1 MSISS
6 SSYYSVS
13 TSTSKGIS
21 GLASGLDTESM
32 VKKMLAGTQAKID
45 KQEALKQQTLWK
57 QQIYQDVIKSIN
69 GFYGKYFDTS
79 YGSTLQTNFAS
90 ASFFDSMTTQVKSG
104 DAVSI
109 VGTSTSALSGEMR
122 IAVKELASAASMVSD
137 QKMSVGK
144 TLLGSAV
151 TADALNAQFDR
162 TLVLR
167 VDEQNLS
174 IDLNQISSTD
184 EMVAAINR
192 AFSDANLSGVTARL
206 QDGAL
211 RIVTDSAERKIA
223 LGSGSTT
230 LGLKAAGLSASRTA
244 EVKAADGTVT
254 GNMLQGGTPEP
265 ASGLSFDLTFN
276 GATKTIT
283 LNPAKDGTG
292 KVTLDTVRDELQA
305 QVKKAFGDYITVGTK
320 DGKLEF
326 SLNVG
331 GQTGHELRIT
341 GADAAKIGFTPGA
354 STLIGGSTK
363 LSELG
368 LAGDRAVFTINGT
381 RFSFDGSATVS
392 EMVNKINT
400 SDAGVRILYSSL
412 SDTFRMEATA
422 TGAQH
427 GIDISQLEGNL
438 FNKLFGDGKFSAAGS
453 VAAKTLTTGTVA
465 GKAGGLADTYTTKGA
480 SLSMTV
486 NGASYTFKLP
496 EKTNTTYSKSD
507 IEAAFGTWLTAT
519 FGQSEGGVS
528 NISYSGG
535 NLVVAEG
542 YEVRF
547 AQTKTDTEDA
557 KAMAA
562 AEATDLA
569 LAFGFSTRASSNVAG
584 ADTLLADVRGLNGL
598 DMRDADGNAA
608 VKLGDI
614 RSINGHAVTFS
625 DGKLV
630 LSGAGAI
637 DLSDSAALQAIF
649 GGASL
654 TLGSGSMQGGAV
666 KAGTEA
672 RISVNGTDV
681 FRSSNV
687 FTIDGV
693 TMELTK
699 LSGTNASGDYVE
711 TVVSS
716 ARDTEKIVEAFKT
729 LVQDYNTMLDKLNGY
744 VGAES
749 NYRKYAP
756 LTSEQKKEMSEK
768 EIELWEQK
776 AKEGLVRNDSIISDF
791 LAQMRNTLYSKPSG
805 SSLALYNVGVETKGW
820 EDKGKLSLD
829 ESALRNALSTDPE
842 AVKRLFI
849 DSAEGL
855 AGKITSISNATAK
868 ISVGTP
874 GTLVKLAGVEGWS
887 ATAKNNALYDQIR
900 SIEDRLKDLQT
911 KYSREESRYTSQFS
925 YMEKILASYNT
936 QSSMV
941 SQYFTS
947 GQ

>member
-1 MSISS
+1 MSINS

-13 TSTSKGIS
+13 AGTSKGIS
-21 GLASGLDTESM
+21 GLASGMDTEAM

-90 ASFFDSMTTQVKSG
+90 ASFFDAMTTQVKSG

-109 VGTSTSALSGEMR
+109 IGTSTSALSGEMR
-122 IAVKELASAASMVSD
+122 IAVKELAAAATMVSD
-137 QKMSVGK
+137 KKMSVGK
-144 TLLGSAV
+144 TLIGSAV
-151 TADALNAQFDR
+151 SAEALSVQFDR

-167 VDEQNLS
+167 VDEQDIS
-174 IDLNQISSTD
+174 VDLNHIGTSD

-211 RIVTDSAERKIA
+211 RVVTDSADRKIA
-223 LGSGSTT
+223 LGGGSTA

-276 GATKTIT
+276 GVTKTIT
-283 LNPAKDGTG
+283 LNPAKDMTG

-305 QVKKAFGDYITVGTK
+305 QVKKAFGDYITVGTN
-320 DGKLEF
+320 GGRLEL
-326 SLNVG
+326 SLNLG

-341 GADAAKIGFTPGA
+341 GADAAKLGFTPGA
-354 STLIGGSTK
+354 STLIGGNTK

-368 LAGDRAVFTINGT
+368 LAGDRAAFTINGT

-392 EMVNKINT
+392 EMINKINT

-427 GIDISQLEGNL
+427 GIDISQQEGNL
-438 FNKLFGDGKFSAAGS
+438 FNTLFGDDKFSAAGA
-453 VAAKTLTTGTVA
+453 VAGKTLTTGTVA
-465 GKAGGLADTYTTKGA
+465 GKANGLSDAYTTKGA

-486 NGASYTFKLP
+486 NGTSYTFKVP
-496 EKTNTTYSKSD
+496 EKANVTYGKAD
-507 IEAAFGTWLTAT
+507 IETAFGTWLTST
-519 FGQSEGGVS
+519 FGQSEDGVA
-528 NISYSGG
+528 NISFSGG
-535 NLVVAEG
+535 NLIVAEG
-542 YEVRF
+542 YEVSF
-547 AQTKTDTEDA
+547 ARTKTDTEDA

-569 LAFGFSTRASSNVAG
+569 LAFGFSTRGASNVAG
-584 ADTLLADVRGLNGL
+584 ADTLLSDIRGLDGL
-598 DMRDADGNAA
+598 TMLDQGGNAA
-608 VKLGDI
+608 QTLGEI
-614 RSINGHAVTFS
+614 SSINGHAVAFS

-630 LSGAGAI
+630 LSGSGTV
-637 DLSDSAALQAIF
+637 DLSDSALQAIF
-649 GGASL
+649 GAEVK
-654 TLGSGSMQGGAV
+654 LGSGSAQGGAV

-699 LSGTNASGDYVE
+699 LSATNASGDYVE

-716 ARDTEKIVEAFKT
+716 SRDTNKVVEAFKT
-729 LVQDYNTMLDKLNGY
+729 LVQDYNTMVDKLNGY
-744 VGAES
+744 TGAEA

-756 LTSEQKKEMSEK
+756 LTAEQKKEMSEK

-776 AKEGLVRNDSIISDF
+776 SKEGLARNDSVISDF
-791 LAQMRNTLYSKPSG
+791 VAQMRNALYSKPSG
-805 SSLALYNVGVETKGW
+805 STLALYNIGIETKGW
-820 EDKGKLSLD
+820 EEKGKLSLD

-842 AVKRLFI
+842 AVKRLFL

-855 AGKITSISNATAK
+855 AGKITSISNAAAK
-868 ISVGTP
+868 ISAGAP
-874 GTLVKLAGVEGWS
+874 GTLVKLAGVEGWA
-887 ATAKNNALYDQIR
+887 ATAKNNTMYDRIR
-900 SIEDRLKDLQT
+900 SIEDRLNDLQA
-911 KYSREESRYTSQFS
+911 KYRREESRYNSQFS